1 MQKFSFRQII
11 EISNGFKGG
20 FSPCLMKRAKV
31 HFNAPRVG
39 RKDRQ
44 EGHRKE
50 QSFYFSLFSSEIEN
64 GQKWPKPNEIYML
77 RSLFWWHIPP

>member
-39 RKDRQ
+39 RKVRVDRQ
-44 EGHRKE
+44 GK
-50 QSFYFSLFSSEIEN
+50 LFPRYS
-64 GQKWPKPNEIYML
+64 KPYGGMCHQNKLLSI
-77 RSLFWWHIPP
+77 